1 MSTRIGTL
9 SRAISIDALNNI
21 ITRRQHADAVLERL
35 FKHHAQ
41 ELRPLDRA
49 FIFEIVY
56 GSLRWLSKMD
66 WIMSHMVDR
75 PFTSLDPRV
84 ACALRV
90 GAYQIFYMDRIPD
103 RAAVSETV
111 EATKKVGAGNASS
124 FVNAI
129 LRRVARKAEYYPKP
143 DKESQTAEYLSIQF
157 SHPQWMVERWLK
169 HVAVE
174 RLEHFLSGNNKAP
187 PIVLRRLTSK
197 PLSSDEDLA
206 TYLLR
211 TQGIGSEWLPLKTAL
226 RVDRLPD
233 FANCEAFAAG
243 HYIVQDTAAQLA
255 VQLVQAK
262 DAGQVLD
269 ACAAPGGKSIA
280 LWDQGVKGENLT
292 IADSNQKRLGLL
304 QQNLDRV
311 GLKPAEIVVGDI
323 AESIKGK
330 SFDTILLDAPCSAL
344 GVIRRHPE
352 IKWHRSPADIEYCAS
367 EQRRL
372 LDGLAP
378 AVRPGGE
385 LIYIVC
391 SAEQEETTL
400 QVRAFLER
408 HPGFEAVPLEQ
419 RVHDYYR
426 RYITRENELLIL
438 PGNSDDMDGFFAVVL
453 RQRRSVS

>member
-9 SRAISIDALNNI
+9 SRAIAIDALNNI
-21 ITRRQHADAVLERL
+21 ITRRQHADVVLERL
-35 FKHHAQ
+35 FKHHEQ
-41 ELRPLDRA
+41 ELRALDRA

-56 GSLRWLSKMD
+56 GSLRWLAKMD

-111 EATKKVGAGNASS
+111 EAIKKVGAGNASS

-143 DKESQTAEYLSIQF
+143 DRESQTVDYLSVQF
-157 SHPQWMVERWLK
+157 SHPHWMVERWLK
-169 HVAVE
+169 HVSFE
-174 RLEHFLSGNNKAP
+174 RLEHLLAGNNKAP
-187 PIVLRRLTSK
+187 PIVLRRLLSK
-197 PLSSDEDLA
+197 PLPGDEDLA

-211 TQGIGSEWLPLKTAL
+211 TQGIATEWLPLKTAL
-226 RVDRLPD
+226 KAEKLPN
-233 FANCEAFAAG
+233 FSSCEVFKAG

-255 VQLVQAK
+255 VQLVRPGADSK
-262 DAGQVLD
+262 VLD

-280 LWDQGVKGENLT
+280 LWDQGVAPENLT
-292 IADSNQKRLGLL
+292 IADTNQKRLGLL
-304 QQNLDRV
+304 EQNLQRV
-311 GLKPAEIVVGDI
+311 GLTPSEIVVGDV
-323 AESIKGK
+323 AEKMQGRV
-330 SFDTILLDAPCSAL
+330 FDTILLDAPCSAL
-344 GVIRRHPE
+344 GVVRRHPE
-352 IKWHRSPADIEYCAS
+352 IKWHRSPADIEYCAA

-378 AVRPGGE
+378 AVLPGGE
-385 LIYIVC
+385 LVYIVC
-391 SAEQEETTL
+391 SVELEETTF
-400 QVRAFLER
+400 QMRAFLER
-408 HPGFEAVPLEQ
+408 HPQFELVPLEQ

-426 RYITRENELLIL
+426 RYVSRENELLIL
-438 PGNSDDMDGFFAVVL
+438 PGNSDDLDGFYAVVF
-453 RQRRSVS
+453 RRKQSE